1 MSVSQTAHREAKQ
14 KVDDF
19 TLGSTF
25 GSFAHHL
32 FLAVI
37 LMYLKEYSRD
47 MKLCYDDEISRLASN
62 VLPEDKY
69 KGRSQYK
76 FVAHTFGF
84 VIIGSNK
91 S

>member
-1 MSVSQTAHREAKQ
+1 MSVCQTAHREVKQ

-37 LMYLKEYSRD
+37 LMYLEEYSRD
-47 MKLCYDDEISRLASN
+47 MKLCYDDEISLLASTA
-62 VLPEDKY
+62 LPEDKDRSEY
-69 KGRSQYK
+69 KLVVY
-76 FVAHTFGF
+76 TFGF
-84 VIIGSNK
+84 VIICCDKN
-91 S
+91 

>member
-1 MSVSQTAHREAKQ
+1 MSVCQTVHREAKQ
-14 KVDDF
+14 KVGDF

-32 FLAVI
+32 FLAVT

-47 MKLCYDDEISRLASN
+47 MKLCYDDEISRLATTA
-62 VLPEDKY
+62 LPEDKY
-69 KGRSQYK
+69 QSRSEYK

-84 VIIGSNK
+84 LIIGSDKN
-91 S
+91 

>member
-1 MSVSQTAHREAKQ
+1 MSVCQTAHREAKQ

-25 GSFAHHL
+25 ESFAHHL
-32 FLAVI
+32 LLAVI

-47 MKLCYDDEISRLASN
+47 MKLFYNDEISRLATTALS
-62 VLPEDKY
+62 EDKY
-69 KGRSQYK
+69 QNRSEYK
-76 FVAHTFGF
+76 FGTHTFGF
-84 VIIGSNK
+84 VIIGSDK

>member
-1 MSVSQTAHREAKQ
+1 MSVCQTAHREAKQ

-37 LMYLKEYSRD
+37 LMYLEEYSRD
-47 MKLCYDDEISRLASN
+47 MKLCYDDEISLLASTA
-62 VLPEDKY
+62 LPEDKY
-69 KGRSQYK
+69 QGRSEYK
-76 FVAHTFGF
+76 LVAHTFGF
-84 VIIGSNK
+84 IIIGCDKN
-91 S
+91 